1 MHVQKSLGALFP
13 CVILVYFFAVLR
25 SAGMYIWAK
34 LPDGL
39 GVDDLEF
46 CQQLVAETGI
56 ALSPGRGFGPGGMGY
71 VRFALVQPE
80 AVLQR
85 AAETVGMFAETLR
98 AAHAGTVEATAAAT
112 PAVMQAQ

>member
-1 MHVQKSLGALFP
+1 
-13 CVILVYFFAVLR
+13 
-25 SAGMYIWAK
+25 MYIWAK

-39 GVDDLEF
+39 GVNDLEF

-56 ALSPGRGFGPGGMGY
+56 ALSPGRGFGPGGVGY

-80 AVLQR
+80 AVLQQ
-85 AAETVGMFAETLR
+85 AAETVGRFAEALT
-98 AAHAGTVEATAAAT
+98 AKHAGCAEAMAAAT